1 MYERKGTEN
10 TWSCSPS
17 KFIDILLSA
26 YNSIVIFDKDN
37 PILEKAL
44 DLLDEWLHN
53 NDNRKYMY
61 NCFKLL
67 EE

>member
-1 MYERKGTEN
+1 M
-10 TWSCSPS
+10 
-17 KFIDILLSA
+17 
-26 YNSIVIFDKDN
+26 YNSIVMFDKDN